1 MPIKKIF
8 MGAKPRN
15 FKRVIN
21 FVEQNFA
28 KIEHRF
34 ERNIFF
40 TSQFSREIL
49 LFALPCVSYL

>member
-21 FVEQNFA
+21 FVSQNFA
-28 KIEHRF
+28 KM
-34 ERNIFF
+34 NIVLSKTFP
-40 TSQFSREIL
+40 SIHNFSREIL
-49 LFALPCVSYL
+49 LFALPHVSYL